1 MESNRTTIKDGS
13 HSLCIYKCEDQGQLD
28 DPGVYASFS
37 SRLSEVRLSDQVTVH
52 RGFVRSTKESITVK
66 TRLCSTK
73 LTQNGTSKSFSK
85 KKSDFVTFRL
95 MFSVYL
101 MSLLNWKSNPE
112 HIQDTLKRIMLI
124 VRLK

>member
-85 KKSDFVTFRL
+85 KKSDFVTFRF
-95 MFSVYL
+95 MFF
-101 MSLLNWKSNPE
+101 
-112 HIQDTLKRIMLI
+112 QCT
-124 VRLK
+124 